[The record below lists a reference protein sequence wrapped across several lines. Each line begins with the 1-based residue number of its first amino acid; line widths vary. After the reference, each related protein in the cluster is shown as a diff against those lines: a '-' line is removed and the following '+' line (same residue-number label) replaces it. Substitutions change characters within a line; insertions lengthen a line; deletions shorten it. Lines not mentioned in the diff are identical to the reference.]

1 MTSSLVYFWNTRYI
15 IQLEIVKTFRLFHVT
30 LFYKVVRTLLVHFT
44 EYIIMRKENS
54 VEIELVFCNSF
65 KSKSIKGVKWL
76 TLDFERESSE
86 VFGYLELGILGTGN
100 KS

>member
-1 MTSSLVYFWNTRYI
+1 
-15 IQLEIVKTFRLFHVT
+15 
-30 LFYKVVRTLLVHFT
+30 
-44 EYIIMRKENS
+44 MRKENL

-76 TLDFERESSE
+76 TLDFERGSSE

>member
-1 MTSSLVYFWNTRYI
+1 
-15 IQLEIVKTFRLFHVT
+15 
-30 LFYKVVRTLLVHFT
+30 
-44 EYIIMRKENS
+44 MRKENS

-100 KS
+100 KSQKSGKLNYGFFETPKYHKCTPVHFLKPYCVIAFSYL

>member
-1 MTSSLVYFWNTRYI
+1 
-15 IQLEIVKTFRLFHVT
+15 
-30 LFYKVVRTLLVHFT
+30 
-44 EYIIMRKENS
+44 MRKENS
-54 VEIELVFCNSF
+54 VEIELVFVAFCNSF